1 MDFLLREFQV
11 LRHLHLPSLGKLGVR
26 APTELE
32 RPSRLFPHM
41 IHLFM
46 LEAGLTHPEVPSL
59 LPWQLLLDLK
69 LRDMLDLGQRLRE
82 WIKVLETMLVGV
94 IDREGGPFHLQ
105 VEVDEAC

>member
-1 MDFLLREFQV
+1 
-11 LRHLHLPSLGKLGVR
+11 
-26 APTELE
+26 
-32 RPSRLFPHM
+32 M

-46 LEAGLTHPEVPSL
+46 LEAGLTHPEIPSL
-59 LPWQLLLDLK
+59 LSRQLLLDLK